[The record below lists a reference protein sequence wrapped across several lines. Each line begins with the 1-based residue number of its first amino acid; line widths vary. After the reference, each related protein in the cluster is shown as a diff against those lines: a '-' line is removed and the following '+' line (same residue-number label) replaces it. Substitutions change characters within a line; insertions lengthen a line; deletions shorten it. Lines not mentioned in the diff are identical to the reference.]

1 MLGYKQ
7 ILKFN
12 VLINQLKM
20 FKVTKRFKKRS
31 YYIYKINKQLRS
43 NLFLPQS

>member
-12 VLINQLKM
+12 VVINQLKM
-20 FKVTKRFKKRS
+20 FKVTKRFKKNP
-31 YYIYKINKQLRS
+31 IIFIKLIN
-43 NLFLPQS
+43 N